1 MRHILKCA
9 NCNKYTMKETCDCG
23 NKTLIAKPLK
33 YSPNDRFSAYRRKA
47 KINEYAER
55 GLL

>member
-1 MRHILKCA
+1 MRHIFKCN

-23 NKTLIAKPLK
+23 NGTLLQKPLK
-33 YSPNDRFSAYRRKA
+33 YTPDDKMEVYRRKA
-47 KINEYAER
+47 KLDVYAKR